1 MPVYE
6 MTAYPKTLELD
17 GESITVMP
25 LRAEHESALLDFF
38 LRVSEEDRFYLKED
52 VTSPRVISR
61 WISELDYDRALPLLA
76 VNEAGQVV
84 ADGTLMRSRAG
95 ARKHIG
101 EVRIVVD
108 PRYRQHGIGSAV
120 IRELAEIAHETG
132 LEKLVAEV
140 VDAPRSRAIATMQA
154 LGFVQIATLPNHA
167 KDVAGRPCDIVIS
180 ELSLGRWS
188 EWWQMRR

>member
-6 MTAYPKTLELD
+6 MTAYPKTLDID

-25 LRAEHESALLDFF
+25 LRPEHESALLDFF
-38 LRVSEEDRFYLKED
+38 LRVSEEDRYYLKD
-52 VTSPRVISR
+52 NVTSPAVIAK

-76 VNEAGQVV
+76 LTEDGQIV
-84 ADGTLMRSRAG
+84 ADATLHRSRAG

-101 EVRIVVD
+101 EIRIVVD
-108 PRYRQHGIGSAV
+108 ARYRQHGIGSTLV
-120 IRELAEIAHETG
+120 QELAEIAHETG
-132 LEKLVAEV
+132 LEKLVAEAV
-140 VDAPRSRAIATMQA
+140 VAPRSHGMETLES
-154 LGFVQIATLPNHA
+154 LGFVRIATLPDHA
-167 KDVAGRPCDIVIS
+167 RDVVGRPCDIVIS

>member
-17 GESITVMP
+17 GESLTVMP
-25 LRAEHESALLDFF
+25 LKPEHEEALLDFF
-38 LRVSEEDRFYLKED
+38 LRVSEEDRYYLKD
-52 VTSPRVISR
+52 NVTSPGVIAR

-76 VNEAGQVV
+76 LREDGQIV
-84 ADGTLMRSRAG
+84 ADATLHRRRAG
-95 ARKHIG
+95 ARRHIG

-108 PRYRQHGIGSAV
+108 HNYRHHGIGSTL
-120 IRELAEIAHETG
+120 ILELAEIAHETG
-132 LEKLVAEV
+132 LEKLVAEM

-154 LGFVQIATLPNHA
+154 LGFVQVATLPNHA

>member
-6 MTAYPKTLELD
+6 MTAYPKNLDID

-25 LRAEHESALLDFF
+25 LRPEHESALLDFF
-38 LRVSEEDRFYLKED
+38 LRVSEEDRYYLKD
-52 VTSPRVISR
+52 NVTSPQVIAR

-76 VNEAGQVV
+76 ISQEGQIV
-84 ADGTLMRSRAG
+84 ADATLHRSRAG
-95 ARKHIG
+95 ARRHIG

-108 PRYRQHGIGSAV
+108 PRYRQHGIGSTLV
-120 IRELAEIAHETG
+120 QELAAIAHDTG
-132 LEKLVAEV
+132 LEKLVAEAV
-140 VDAPRSRAIATMQA
+140 VAPRRHGLNTLES
-154 LGFVQIATLPNHA
+154 LGFVRVATLPSHA

-180 ELSLGRWS
+180 ELSLGRWN

>member
-1 MPVYE
+1 M
-6 MTAYPKTLELD
+6 
-17 GESITVMP
+17 
-25 LRAEHESALLDFF
+25 
-38 LRVSEEDRFYLKED
+38 
-52 VTSPRVISR
+52 
-61 WISELDYDRALPLLA
+61 DYDRALPLLA
-76 VNEAGQVV
+76 INEAGQVV
-84 ADGTLMRSRAG
+84 ADGTLMRSRVG

-120 IRELAEIAHETG
+120 VRELAEIAHETG

-154 LGFVQIATLPNHA
+154 LGFVHVATLPNHA